1 MTNPGITSDSQ
12 SVSVDNPFPPAAR
25 TSPMG
30 SVPFIRLATVELR
43 KQVDTRSGVWLL
55 VTIAIVSAGLIT
67 LPLVTGTADGLT
79 FTNFVSAA
87 STGQLFLLPLIGVMA
102 ATSEWSARTALTTFT
117 LEPRRTRVNLAKL
130 ASASYLGMVL
140 MVVTLA
146 VAAVFNLI
154 GIVWLDTGGSWEINR
169 PIILGTALALVLLVA
184 QGIAFG
190 LAFLSTPVAIV
201 AYLGLPTVWSILSF
215 AVEPLSGPAE
225 WLDMT
230 NTLRTLMSGLMTADG
245 WAKLLVSV
253 LVWVGIPLSIG
264 LWRTARR
271 EP

>member
-1 MTNPGITSDSQ
+1 MTNPDVISHSQ
-12 SVSVDNPFPPAAR
+12 AASVDNPFPPAAR
-25 TSPMG
+25 TIPIG
-30 SVPFIRLATVELR
+30 RVPFLRLASVELR
-43 KQVDTRSGVWLL
+43 KQVDTRAGVWLL
-55 VTIAIVSAGLIT
+55 VTIAIISAGLIT

-87 STGQLFLLPLIGVMA
+87 SSGQLFLLPLIGVMA

-154 GIVWLDTGGSWEINR
+154 GIVWLDTGGSWEIDR
-169 PIILGTALALVLLVA
+169 PIILGTAFALILLVA

-215 AVEPLSGPAE
+215 AIEPLSGPAE

-230 NTLRTLMSGLMTADG
+230 NTLGTLMSGLMTADA

-253 LVWVGIPLSIG
+253 LVWIGIPLSIG

>member
-1 MTNPGITSDSQ
+1 MTNPDTRNGSR
-12 SVSVDNPFPPAAR
+12 SVSFDNPFTPAAQVNP
-25 TSPMG
+25 TG
-30 SVPFIRLATVELR
+30 EVPFLRLASVELR

-55 VTIAIVSAGLIT
+55 ITIAVISAGLII

-87 STGQLFLLPLIGVMA
+87 SVGQLLLLPLIGVMA

-130 ASASYLGMVL
+130 ASASCLGML
-140 MVVTLA
+140 IMVVTLA
-146 VAAVFNLI
+146 VAALFNLI
-154 GIVWLDTGGSWEINR
+154 GIVWLDTGGSWEIDR
-169 PIILGTALALVLLVA
+169 PVILGTALALVLLVA

-215 AVEPLSGPAE
+215 AIEPLSGPAE

-230 NTLRTLMSGLMTADG
+230 NTLGTLMSGQMTADA
-245 WAKLLVSV
+245 WTKLLVSV